1 MNRPDYLGPT
11 AEAERRAQIIRAT
24 RTSGRRPQKPQ
35 DNDHAALA
43 LFAPTVA
50 PSLL

>member
-1 MNRPDYLGPT
+1 MNRPDCLGPT
-11 AEAERRAQIIRAT
+11 AERERQAQIIRAT

-35 DNDHAALA
+35 DNDHSALA
-43 LFAPTVA
+43 LFAPTVT